1 MSKTA
6 YFSISSRIGENTL
19 SSEKTITDSGIMLSA
34 DATLLAADAGT
45 LSTRTGDDVGTATL
59 STGHGIIT
67 GDIVDMYWSGGAQYN
82 ITVGTVA
89 TNSVPLSGGAGDVF
103 PIQDTVISI
112 SKRTA
117 ITFTDV
123 GNNVSAFMVQCNQA
137 CRFAFMAAGGE
148 ITAATFSISADQ
160 GIPWY
165 EGMGYTNPLAGE
177 TLVKIEASTSAS
189 SDATIKV
196 DILGDVSSED

>member
-45 LSTRTGDDVGTATL
+45 LSTRTDADDGTITL
-59 STGHGIIT
+59 ETGHGIVT
-67 GDIVDMYWSGGAQYN
+67 SDVVDLYWDGGAKYN
-82 ITVGTVA
+82 NTIGTVSV
-89 TNSVPLSGGAGDVF
+89 NSVPFVGGTGDDL
-103 PIQDTVISI
+103 PDEDSVISV

-117 ITFTDV
+117 ITFTDS
-123 GNNVSAFMVQCNQA
+123 GDNVSAFMVQCDQA
-137 CRFAFMAAGGE
+137 CRFTFMAAGGE
-148 ITAATFSISADQ
+148 ITAATFSISANQ
-160 GIPWY
+160 GVPWY

-189 SDATIKV
+189 SDATIKI